1 VVAARHPSVLGL
13 WFLHVSDRMAANPE
27 HFTGKQPWWHYGP
40 ALLVQVLP
48 WTPLALWGAWR
59 SLPRALHGG
68 RGGGERLLWAWAV
81 APLVLLSLATVK
93 NAHYAIHVLPPWSVW
108 AALGLVRL
116 GERLQYNRGWSSTQ
130 VRRAAWGVFITLG
143 AAYALGFAVLGPITD
158 RRGVEW
164 AFYETAAAQLRPGE
178 PVALLYNVPDWDR
191 APYKTPFGLVPHDWA
206 VRLFYLNR
214 RDPAPC
220 RFGIAEL
227 ANTPLGPT
235 SAASPTFAVIGRAS
249 DLPSLRQ
256 LGQVETLA
264 QGPPVRFDRSY
275 QLYRITPDA
284 PLPVAARA
292 GNGRRQ

>member
-13 WFLHVSDRMAANPE
+13 WFLHVSDRIAANPE

-93 NAHYAIHVLPPWSVW
+93 TAHYAIHVLPPWSVW

-116 GERLQYNRGWSSTQ
+116 GERLQRNRGWSPTH
-130 VRRAAWGVFITLG
+130 VRRAAWGTFVTLG
-143 AAYALGFAVLGPITD
+143 TAYALGFAVLGPITD

-164 AFYETAAAQLRPGE
+164 AFYERAASQLRPGE

-227 ANTPLGPT
+227 ANTPLAP
-235 SAASPTFAVIGRAS
+235 SSPTFAVIGRAS
-249 DLPSLRQ
+249 DLPGLRQ

-264 QGPPVRFDRSY
+264 QGPPVRFDRTY
-275 QLYRITPDA
+275 QLYRITPDT
-284 PLPVAARA
+284 PPPVAARA